1 MSNYEKRKA
10 KRAEDNGCMSHPPV
24 APSESDPEPQ
34 APAEP
39 DFDACCGNGCEPCIY
54 DLYDLEM
61 DRYRNALRAWKER
74 QAARKAATE

>member
-1 MSNYEKRKA
+1 MPFMSLA
-10 KRAEDNGCMSHPPV
+10 SVPPLQD
-24 APSESDPEPQ
+24 DPEPQ

-61 DRYRNALRAWKER
+61 DRYRHALRAWKER
-74 QAARKAATE
+74 QAQRDAASR